1 MLAVALAAAGA
12 FVAIY
17 HPVGTALL
25 IEAAADRP
33 GRAIG
38 VNGVCGNV
46 GVALAPVITAFLA
59 AQVGWRAGFVIPAV
73 LLGLLGLAWLAVP
86 HSDAAARRAQ
96 AAFPPIPRHL
106 VRRAVVVLLL
116 IAVASGLVFNAFTV
130 LIPKLMQERLAAS
143 PSLLP
148 LAGAAATLA
157 TLCGAATQFTVGRMI
172 DRMTLKRV
180 FLPMALVLTPSLL
193 LLAVAPGWAAVPLAG
208 AVAATVFGQVTV
220 NETMAARY
228 ISPAL
233 RVRLYSWRFFVS
245 FLGAAAAPPLVGF
258 LFQRTGSLAASL
270 LVLAGA
276 SPDHARL
283 RAVLPRPAGGAAP
296 GSVARCC
303 RPAARRIG
311 RMPAAPVCTAPA
323 ARQIGGMHR
332 RTLILL
338 PAALLLGAAA
348 SAPVAAP
355 LTPADRADLGRIE
368 AYLNAVDTLKAHFLQ
383 IAPDG
388 STAEGTAW
396 MQRPG
401 RMRFQYDPPAPLLL
415 IAGHGVFVYY
425 DRELRQVTNI
435 PLGQTPLG
443 ILLAR
448 ACRAHRR
455 GDRDR
460 VRAPSRTDPGDAGA
474 HRQPRR
480 RQPDVGVQLTTR
492 WRCGNGR

>member
-1 MLAVALAAAGA
+1 MSTRPQMLLINAAHGLTHYSLLILPTAVLSMAAPGGAFGPDYGRILELATGMFVCYGLFSLPQGWLAARIGRRALMGIFFFGAAAALAASGLARTPVVLAVALAAAGA

-25 IEAAADRP
+25 IEAAGDRP

-38 VNGVCGNV
+38 LNGVCGNV

-59 AQVGWRAGFVIPAV
+59 TQVGWRAGFLIPAV
-73 LLGLLGLAWLAVP
+73 LLGLLGFGWLAVP
-86 HSDAAARRAQ
+86 QSDAAARRAQ

-148 LAGAAATLA
+148 LAGAAATVA

-180 FLPMALVLTPSLL
+180 FLPMAMVLTPSLL
-193 LLAVAPGWAAVPLAG
+193 LLAAAPGWAAVPLAG

-228 ISPAL
+228 ISPVL

-276 SPDHARL
+276 SLVTLGCALFFPD
-283 RAVLPRPAGGAAP
+283 RP
-296 GSVARCC
+296 
-303 RPAARRIG
+303 
-311 RMPAAPVCTAPA
+311 
-323 ARQIGGMHR
+323 
-332 RTLILL
+332 
-338 PAALLLGAAA
+338 
-348 SAPVAAP
+348 
-355 LTPADRADLGRIE
+355 E
-368 AYLNAVDTLKAHFLQ
+368 
-383 IAPDG
+383 
-388 STAEGTAW
+388 
-396 MQRPG
+396 
-401 RMRFQYDPPAPLLL
+401 
-415 IAGHGVFVYY
+415 
-425 DRELRQVTNI
+425 ELRPELWHVT
-435 PLGQTPLG
+435 
-443 ILLAR
+443 
-448 ACRAHRR
+448 
-455 GDRDR
+455 
-460 VRAPSRTDPGDAGA
+460 
-474 HRQPRR
+474 
-480 RQPDVGVQLTTR
+480 GVPVPAE
-492 WRCGNGR
+492 